1 MKWLAFWLYV
11 SLIMI
16 AFLFN
21 LLGLMRLYPVYVTA
35 PLLFIVLFFPVY
47 LFNRKHKKVSR

>member
-1 MKWLAFWLYV
+1 MKWIAFWLYV
-11 SLIMI
+11 SLIAI

-21 LLGLMRLYPVYVTA
+21 LLGLMRLYPLYLTA

-47 LFNRKHKKVSR
+47 FLNRKNKKSL